1 LAYRQERPVSDETVN
16 LNRQKPE
23 KSVHQVFSR
32 RAGILLLISFATF
45 LADSTTHKAWG
56 WQAPAQAEPAKA
68 AAKNQD
74 KPASAT
80 TQEQIDALMKLV
92 KSQVETVEELKRQNQ
107 QLQKQNASLGERL
120 REIDQ
125 KINDQKTLDPEAG
138 KAQATAPPTTPPL
151 LPPLSPGPATN
162 ITPTPVS
169 DNDEPM
175 GLPDDVAPINDMQLP
190 GGSSALQS
198 GTMGAAGIQP
208 HVPVDIQPSS
218 PGLAP
223 GSAKQDFLLGR
234 YDNGF
239 IVTAPKN
246 PADTPFALRLNI
258 VSQERYTG
266 FSRNV
271 QGWQPHNF
279 KEVIPVNQRST
290 FDVNRAYIGFSGFAL
305 SPKLQYS
312 FILATTSTR
321 NVSYVLAVMGY
332 QFSKKFGLYGGYNKV
347 PGTREWFE
355 SFKNTMGVDRSMA
368 TTFMRPSMSPG
379 VWITGEPL
387 ENFHYYAMISNSV
400 NALYQIADRRTN
412 QMTYSANVWWEPL
425 GVFGPGFAD
434 AEYHENP
441 AIRIGSTTVYERMD
455 NEPYINGV
463 IENPEN
469 TVVRLSNGIPLFLPG
484 ALVPGVSLQAAS
496 NFLWTIDAG
505 LKYRGFALTGEYYF
519 RWLNNFSTNAALG
532 PMKSVYDQAG
542 YIQMSYAVIP
552 KKLELYTRSSL
563 VSGPFGSG
571 NEYGGG
577 LNWYVQESR
586 KWRISGEVLQ
596 LNRSPAS
603 NILTGY
609 RVGES
614 GTLFQLQLLTDF

>member
-1 LAYRQERPVSDETVN
+1 MARS
-16 LNRQKPE
+16 
-23 KSVHQVFSR
+23 S
-32 RAGILLLISFATF
+32 LLILFTTF
-45 LADSTTHKAWG
+45 FADSTTHTAWG
-56 WQAPAQAEPAKA
+56 WQDSAKPESTKTAADPKIA
-68 AAKNQD
+68 AA
-74 KPASAT
+74 PT

-92 KSQVETVEELKRQNQ
+92 KSQVDTVEELKRQNQ

-138 KAQATAPPTTPPL
+138 KAQATAPSTTPPL
-151 LPPLSPGPATN
+151 LPALSAGPAIN
-162 ITPTPVS
+162 VLPTPVS
-169 DNDEPM
+169 ATDEPM
-175 GLPDDVAPINDMQLP
+175 GLPDDVAPVTEMQLP
-190 GGSSALQS
+190 ADGTALQLP
-198 GTMGAAGIQP
+198 GTTGSTGLQP
-208 HVPVDIQPSS
+208 HVPVDIQPSQ
-218 PGLAP
+218 PGLAA

-271 QGWQPHNF
+271 EYWQPHNF

-290 FDVNRAYIGFSGFAL
+290 FDINRAYIGFSGFAL

-387 ENFHYYAMISNSV
+387 ENFHYYAMISNSM
-400 NALYQIADRRTN
+400 NSLYQIADRNTN
-412 QMTYSANVWWEPL
+412 QMTYAANVWWEPL

-469 TVVRLSNGIPLFLPG
+469 TIVRLSNGIPLFLPG
-484 ALVPGVSLQAAS
+484 AVAPGVSLEAAS

-519 RWLNNFSTNAALG
+519 RWLNNFSASGPLG
-532 PMKSVYDQAG
+532 AMKSVYDQAG
-542 YIQMSYAVIP
+542 YLQMSYAVIP

-596 LNRSPAS
+596 INRSPAS

>member
-1 LAYRQERPVSDETVN
+1 MSSD
-16 LNRQKPE
+16 
-23 KSVHQVFSR
+23 
-32 RAGILLLISFATF
+32 AGFGRFLLPTAILLSSFFTSVSSAY
-45 LADSTTHKAWG
+45 G
-56 WQAPAQAEPAKA
+56 WQAGEQAPKAEAVAASPKLA
-68 AAKNQD
+68 AAA
-74 KPASAT
+74 PT

-92 KSQVETVEELKRQNQ
+92 RSQVETVEELKRQNQ
-107 QLQKQNASLGERL
+107 QLQTQNAKLGERL
-120 REIDQ
+120 REIDL
-125 KINDQKTLDPEAG
+125 KISDSNTLDNQTG
-138 KAQATAPPTTPPL
+138 KAQATAPPANPAALPPL
-151 LPPLSPGPATN
+151 LPETAGN
-162 ITPTPVS
+162 VVPTPVS
-169 DNDEPM
+169 DADEPM
-175 GLPDDVAPINDMQLP
+175 GLPDDVAPINAMQLQ
-190 GGSSALQS
+190 A
-198 GTMGAAGIQP
+198 GAALANTPVIEGSPLKP
-208 HVPVDIQPSS
+208 HLPADIQPAQ

-223 GSAKQDFLLGR
+223 GSAKQDFLVGR

-239 IVTAPKN
+239 ILTAPKN

-271 QGWQPHNF
+271 EGWQPHNF

-290 FDVNRAYIGFSGFAL
+290 FDINRAYIGFSGFAL

-368 TTFMRPSMSPG
+368 TTFIRPSMSPG

-387 ENFHYYAMISNSV
+387 ENFHYYAMISNSM
-400 NALYQIADRRTN
+400 NSLSQITDRTSN

-434 AEYHENP
+434 VEYHENP
-441 AIRIGSTTVYERMD
+441 AIRLGTTTVYDRIGQ
-455 NEPYINGV
+455 EPFIDGV

-469 TVVRLSNGIPLFLPG
+469 TITRLSNGLPLFLPG
-484 ALVPGVSLQAAS
+484 AVAPGVTIEAAS

-519 RWLNNFSTNAALG
+519 RWLNNFSSNGPLG
-532 PMKSVYDQAG
+532 KMKSVYDQAG
-542 YIQMSYAVIP
+542 YLQMSYAVIP
-552 KKLELYTRSSL
+552 KKLELYARSSL
-563 VSGPFGSG
+563 IAGPFGSG

-586 KWRISGEVLQ
+586 KWRVSGEVLQ